1 MRLNKLTVILRNYRL
16 DQCVKICN
24 ALRNTSCNVEVTLNT
39 PEAFTCI
46 KKLTEEFSSD
56 LKIGAGTV
64 LTYED
69 AEKAIAMGAS
79 FILSPICLSTEI
91 ISLCKRRGVIVVPAA
106 FSPTEIYKMYIE
118 GADYIKLFPA
128 ASLDL
133 DYIKHVSGPLNTLPI
148 MAVGGINIENVSKFK
163 EAGINYFGVGSAIFN
178 GKHIDDLSEKDIE
191 KLVKNWIKI
200 ID

>member
-1 MRLNKLTVILRNYRL
+1 
-16 DQCVKICN
+16 
-24 ALRNTSCNVEVTLNT
+24 
-39 PEAFTCI
+39 
-46 KKLTEEFSSD
+46 
-56 LKIGAGTV
+56 
-64 LTYED
+64 
-69 AEKAIAMGAS
+69 
-79 FILSPICLSTEI
+79 
-91 ISLCKRRGVIVVPAA
+91 
-106 FSPTEIYKMYIE
+106 MYIE

-128 ASLDL
+128 ASLDF
-133 DYIKHVSGPLNTLPI
+133 DYIKSVSGPLNALPI